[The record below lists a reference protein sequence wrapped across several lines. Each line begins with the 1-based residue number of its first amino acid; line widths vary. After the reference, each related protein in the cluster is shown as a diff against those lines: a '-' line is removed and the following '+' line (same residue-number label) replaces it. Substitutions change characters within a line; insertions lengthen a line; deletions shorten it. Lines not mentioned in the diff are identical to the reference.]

1 MRPGKG
7 ISVHTSSSLHGM
19 ALSSAQ
25 AAMIRKKPWKGKDHY
40 EILHRES
47 LGSDLPF
54 PLVVPLRMRL
64 VSDSARSSR
73 YPGISLEMLLK
84 LVRIFGHAVIH
95 STISASSFVGVD
107 LHRTKASN

>member
-73 YPGISLEMLLK
+73 YTGSHAELDPVAAFPGRYGQFGLLQKLE
-84 LVRIFGHAVIH
+84 I
-95 STISASSFVGVD
+95 
-107 LHRTKASN
+107 